1 MDENYLDNLLNEFS
15 LDKEMDHKIEDE
27 LDNQIREEKRQK
39 KERDSISREDA
50 FNMDLEQDANQ
61 AADTGDLHFSEA
73 EINELDQLDNLA
85 DLDIGDLDFSDLDF
99 NDLDVTNLDDVQ
111 GEDLDDILK
120 DFEGDL
126 KIDDYF
132 AEEGSKGQQSEVKE
146 SETYEHAKDST
157 QHIENLNEDTFD
169 AERFLDSLLEEP
181 ENAEADRDSVVD
193 LQKASYDTEGMTKE
207 LNDFGKV
214 QENLDVSGMEQQGF
228 SAGDESQGQ
237 SSGDGDDALDDL
249 FSLLNLDEE
258 ISDEIQIEGSDSD
271 VPADMDVD
279 AQQEAGD
286 SSHINGQ
293 QVNRK
298 KSLTQVMFG
307 DLDEDDEL
315 SEEELAEL
323 DKKKAEKRAKKQ
335 AKKERAEA
343 AKEKKA
349 SENKQKQKENDQKK
363 RLKAE
368 KRAKQKA
375 EELANAE
382 PERKLNKPA
391 VIFIFTLFLGG
402 TLLFYVGTSNI
413 NYAQTIEKAA
423 NYFSSQKYR
432 SAYDEI
438 IGVDIKEK
446 DQQLKDRIYTVM
458 YVERLYEAYE
468 NNIELGREE
477 KALDSLLRGI
487 DKYYEHY
494 EEAAELGITSDLDYS
509 FSQVQT
515 ALLQRYGIS
524 VEQAVE
530 LNKLDNYQYVQAIK
544 GYIANVSDV
553 NTDTP

>member
-132 AEEGSKGQQSEVKE
+132 AEEGSKGQQSEEKE
-146 SETYEHAKDST
+146 SETYEYAKDST

-207 LNDFGKV
+207 LNDFGEV

-237 SSGDGDDALDDL
+237 SSADGDDALDDL

-279 AQQEAGD
+279 VQQEAGD

-307 DLDEDDEL
+307 DPDEDDEL

-402 TLLFYVGTSNI
+402 TLLFFVGTSNI

-553 NTDTP
+553 NSDTP